1 MRDTEKLLLNLS
13 QRLALPGDLLTAAP
27 RIEIIGQQE
36 LSMEPHEGLLEYSET
51 EIRIKSR
58 IGPICIVGQNM
69 RIRLMNQG
77 RIEIIGA
84 LSGVQLP
91 GANDE

>member
-1 MRDTEKLLLNLS
+1 MRDTEKLLHNLS
-13 QRLALPGDLLTAAP
+13 QRLALPGDLMTSAP